1 MRELFQLQGQLK
13 EGELDLLGQQLEA
26 IQHQMEISAFATRL
40 KGEIADITTAVSS
53 VNGVFGTVSAIWTGG
68 FSVVGRAVAA
78 LLVGSTLLAVVG
90 YRCASVVSGCTGGKC
105 LHPHVPGVY

>member
-1 MRELFQLQGQLK
+1 MK
-13 EGELDLLGQQLEA
+13 EGQSDLLERQLEA
-26 IQHQMEISAFATRL
+26 IQHQMEISSFATQL

-68 FSVVGRAVAA
+68 FSAASRAIAV
-78 LLVGSTLLAVVG
+78 LLVGSILLAVVG

-105 LHPHVPGVY
+105 LHPHVLGVC